1 MSSSYLDAADQA
13 VEHALALGARYADA
27 RVMHR
32 RTESMSARNGAVEAL
47 DQGETVGIGVRAL
60 VGSSWGFFATPHL
73 DALVGPARRGG
84 RRWRSPRPPRGC
96 RVRLR

>member
-1 MSSSYLDAADQA
+1 MAKWWVTELQKRVVDQCLQLHGGYGFMT
-13 VEHALALGARYADA
+13 EYPISRRYADA

-60 VGSSWGFFATPHL
+60 VGSSWGFFATPRL
-73 DALVGPARRGG
+73 DA
-84 RRWRSPRPPRGC
+84 S
-96 RVRLR
+96 